1 MHFVRLSARNSHVR
15 ERDLFTEVD
24 AYYSLVYASPEG
36 NVRGHFVTLHAGE
49 TYRGN
54 VFKKRLNF
62 RTEVRINWHLLTA
75 DALILILGKCY
86 FVFSYR

>member
-1 MHFVRLSARNSHVR
+1 MHFVRLTSRNSHVR

-36 NVRGHFVTLHAGE
+36 NVRGYYTTLSAGE
-49 TYRGN
+49 NYKGK

-62 RTEVRINWHLLTA
+62 RNEIRVNWHVLTA
-75 DALILILGKCY
+75 DALIVIIGK
-86 FVFSYR
+86 R